1 MKVVAEGGHELN
13 LVTTGEVAKMFSVD
27 PKTVARW
34 SKTGKFTE
42 YRTPGGHRR
51 YDMAEV
57 LAFLQP
63 KTPELV
69 P

>member
-1 MKVVAEGGHELN
+1 MELN

-27 PKTVARW
+27 PKTVGRW
-34 SKTGKFTE
+34 SKIGKFTD

-63 KTPELV
+63 KV
-69 P
+69 PVLAEAEG